1 MNALVKNDSS
11 KLLSFPAS
19 WYPLCRSSE
28 LKRQQVIKRH
38 ASGLPL
44 AVFRTKGGKVCAVH
58 SECVHM
64 GADLARGRVI
74 GERLQCPLHEWE
86 YSPSGMCEHIPATA
100 AVPGRAR
107 QMSLVCKEQYG
118 MVFGFLGGVPTFD
131 YPLFEMS
138 DHDLYS

>member
-1 MNALVKNDSS
+1 MNALVKNDFP

-28 LKRQQVIKRH
+28 LKRQQVIKRN
-38 ASGLPL
+38 AFGLPL
-44 AVFRTKGGKVCAVH
+44 AIFRTKGGKVGAVH

-86 YSPSGMCEHIPATA
+86 YGLEGGWEDL
-100 AVPGRAR
+100 PGSRP
-107 QMSLVCKEQYG
+107 
-118 MVFGFLGGVPTFD
+118 VPTTD
-131 YPLFEMS
+131 GAEA
-138 DHDLYS
+138 HTTEQ